1 MDIIKGEG
9 TTICWSDPD
18 DVREW
23 FAGKDKGLR
32 DKVMEMR
39 EAVKTFIKPGSS
51 LMFGGFGYV
60 RTPVAFVHEMI
71 RQEIKDLKLLMV
83 PDNYIYGLLLL
94 AGASSEVELAFT
106 ASLEVRGL
114 LRGIR
119 KLFETGK
126 VKILSE
132 WSLGSFQWRLRA
144 AAMGIPWTPI
154 RSLLGSDT
162 FRKSAAMQV
171 TDPMT
176 GKPITMVPACWP
188 DVAVVHVHKAD
199 KYGNA
204 QIIGPLM
211 ADFNLVRAAK
221 NLVIVTEELVSP
233 EHVREEPWRT
243 TIPHFLVDA
252 VVVQPYGAHPT
263 LMPTKYYWDEDHL
276 YEFLKVTENEEG
288 AREYIKKYIID
299 SKDYWDYLENK
310 VGLKKLKM
318 LEDIEEGFM
327 EPEYPWVNRK

>member
-1 MDIIKGEG
+1 MDMVKGEG
-9 TTICWSDPD
+9 STVCWSDPD
-18 DVREW
+18 DMREW
-23 FAGKDKGLR
+23 FAAKDKGLK
-32 DKVMEMR
+32 DKVMDLKD
-39 EAVKTFIKPGSS
+39 AVKTFIKPGNS

-60 RTPVAFVHEMI
+60 RTPPVAFAHEMI
-71 RQEIKDLKLLMV
+71 RQGVTGLKLLMV

-94 AGASSEVELAFT
+94 AGVSNEVELAFT

-114 LRGIR
+114 LRGGIR
-119 KLFETGK
+119 RLFETGK
-126 VKILSE
+126 VRVLSE

-144 AAMGIPWTPI
+144 AAMGIPWTPPI

-162 FRKSAAMQV
+162 FRKSAAMQMV
-171 TDPMT
+171 DPMT
-176 GKPITMVPACWP
+176 NKPITMVPACWP

-199 KYGNA
+199 KYGNS

-221 NLVIVTEELVSP
+221 NLIIVAEELVSP
-233 EHVREEPWRT
+233 EHIREEPWLT

-276 YEFLKVTENEEG
+276 FEFLKVTETEEG
-288 AREYIKKYIID
+288 GLGPISRNI
-299 SKDYWDYLENK
+299 YWIPRIT
-310 VGLKKLKM
+310 GITWKL
-318 LEDIEEGFM
+318 
-327 EPEYPWVNRK
+327 R